1 MKKMV
6 DTIDQHDKKEI
17 SDKSVY
23 GPWLMVYYDRNNRKL
38 DGSRESSKGYKTS
51 SSGNNG
57 RRIGGSRFEISSD
70 EEIEHERSTG
80 SGGKGA
86 VGRAKDFI
94 NNKGVVIKESGA
106 KTRKTFVK

>member
-23 GPWLMVYYDRNNRKL
+23 RPWLMVYYDRNNRKL
-38 DGSRESSKGYKTS
+38 GGSRESSKGYKTS

-70 EEIEHERSTG
+70 EEIEHEVSLVNNQ
-80 SGGKGA
+80 KK
-86 VGRAKDFI
+86 AK
-94 NNKGVVIKESGA
+94 
-106 KTRKTFVK
+106 